1 MLRLLFL
8 VPIIELLLLVV
19 LAEVTSGKFVLI
31 WLVCAAVLG
40 IILLRTRGVQS
51 LRRMRQGG
59 VFSLAQ
65 APGESLSKTAIH
77 VIAGILLIVPGV
89 LTDLVALAMLFPP
102 TRRWL
107 QLFML
112 WRFQRRMGSR
122 FAAMAGMASQ
132 LGRGMGD
139 GRGLNGDPRDQVI
152 DVKVINPE
160 GRTSERR

>member
-8 VPIIELLLLVV
+8 LPIIELLLLVV
-19 LAEVTSGKFVLI
+19 LANFTSANFVFI
-31 WLVCAAVLG
+31 WLACAAFLG
-40 IILLRTRGVQS
+40 IVLLRSRGVQS

-65 APGESLSKTAIH
+65 APGESFSKTAIN

-89 LTDLVALAMLFPP
+89 LSDIVALAILFPP

-107 QLFML
+107 QLFMF
-112 WRFQRRMGSR
+112 WRFQRRMGGR

-139 GRGLNGDPRDQVI
+139 GRGFDGDPRDQVI
-152 DVKVINPE
+152 DVKVIDPE
-160 GRTSERR
+160 KRSAEPR